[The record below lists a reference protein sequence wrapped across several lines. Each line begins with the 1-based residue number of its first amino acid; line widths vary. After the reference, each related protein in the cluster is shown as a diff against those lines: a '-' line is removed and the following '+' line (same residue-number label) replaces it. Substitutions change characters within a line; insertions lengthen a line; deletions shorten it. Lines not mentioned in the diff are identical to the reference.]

1 MTDLE
6 LVRAAA
12 DTYDPAASWDR
23 VWNADGVWM
32 FYRPT
37 VLAFR
42 GSKTPEDWI
51 RDLGALPS
59 YESDIG
65 FVESGFMLGMRGA
78 LREWRR
84 EYPSVRPWI
93 TGHSLGGARAALLAA
108 LLVHAD
114 FALPQALVTFG
125 APRPGFF
132 KLRRVLRRGKFPMRA
147 YQNDGDPVPALPP
160 HVCKIMPYIHPETS
174 VPLHVGAGT
183 GTGPLAAHHVRQ
195 YVAGIESLG

>member
-93 TGHSLGGARAALLAA
+93 TGHSLGGAHAAIMAA
-108 LLVHAD
+108 ILVSLKGI
-114 FALPQALVTFG
+114 LPQGLVVFG
-125 APRPGFF
+125 CPRPGFY
-132 KLRRVLRRGKFPMRA
+132 KLRRTIQAGHFPIRS
-147 YQNDGDPVPALPP
+147 YRNVGDPVPDVPVP
-160 HVCKIMPYIHPETS
+160 VWKVMPYRQIAKS
-174 VPLHVGAGT
+174 IVLQAGPAP
-183 GTGPLAAHHVRQ
+183 GDSSPLAAHKMAR
-195 YVAGIESLG
+195 YVAGLST